1 MPSRPT
7 HPSWATTTLRT
18 AARSAFACAAAAL
31 PALAQAPT
39 QPPTH
44 WAFTPLTPL
53 PTQHTTPATTLPQ
66 GPIDALLAEA
76 RTRAGLH
83 PNPPAEPHVLLRRAA
98 YVLTGLPP
106 DPALAKAYLQDPT
119 PANFAAAVETLLAS
133 PHYAERQA
141 RHWLD
146 LARYSDSN
154 GLDENL
160 AFANA
165 FRYRD
170 WVVTAHHQDLPFD
183 RFGAMQ
189 IAGDLMVDEPDVG
202 PMGHVATG
210 FLALGPRML
219 AEQDKPKLVLDT
231 VDEQLDLVGR
241 TFLGL
246 TLGCARCHDH
256 KFDPVSHRDY
266 HAMAGIFHSTKSF
279 AELGHVAKWL
289 DVELTTKAA
298 QEQQKAAAAAAEAAE
313 RNLQQARE
321 TALRGLR
328 QRLWQEA
335 SRYLLAAA
343 EPEARGLYL
352 EAESSRDTSL
362 RADDRTWGDAECTVL
377 HSHRG
382 GAQFAAWPVVVAAAG
397 TYRLYVRAAAQEAR
411 PMRLLV
417 DGAEVGARVLG
428 ETTGGWRPEHQRWLD
443 AGAVV
448 LAAGE
453 HVLRLEAL
461 GPNVPHLDAL
471 WLGRETPGDTAGQTP
486 NELAGELVAAVAR
499 FLGRGRGGPL
509 LAPWLWA
516 VRGESVSGMVAAEPL
531 AACVLG
537 APAPRDLSEL
547 AGRYQTLFAA
557 AALAVGDGAAPKQ
570 TLADPVLEAAR
581 GALFG
586 AQGVFDL
593 LPEQWQR
600 ALPARAAQ
608 ELAQL
613 AAAATN
619 ARAAVPGAGPRAL
632 CVAEGEVKDLPV
644 YARGNHLAP
653 AAEPT
658 PRGVPAVLTALVPGP
673 RMPERQSGRAELARW
688 LFDGGNALTARVFVN
703 RIWQRAFG
711 AGLVRTPSNFG
722 LRGDAVVHREL
733 LDWLAADAIAHGWSQ
748 KHVWRRLLASAAWQQ
763 SSTDDPERRERD
775 PDNRMVWRAERQ
787 RLDAE
792 SVRDAML
799 AIAGT
804 LDRTMG
810 GTLLA
815 TKDRDYVTN
824 DQSQNQADY
833 DAPRRALYLPVVRNA
848 MYDLFTAFD
857 YCDGSV
863 HQEQRPS
870 SAVATQALLLLNAP
884 FVHKA
889 ARAFAEAALA
899 ACPLAEH
906 EPLGAR
912 QVRWV
917 WARAYGRAPSPLEV
931 AAAERWF
938 ATAATAGQT
947 AEALPGLCQMV
958 FASNEFL
965 HVD

>member
-7 HPSWATTTLRT
+7 HPSWATTSLRT
-18 AARSAFACAAAAL
+18 AARSALACAAAAL

-44 WAFTPLTPL
+44 WAFTPLAPL
-53 PTQHTTPATTLPQ
+53 PTQHTTSATTLPQ
-66 GPIDALLAEA
+66 GPIDALLDEA

-106 DPALAKAYLQDPT
+106 DPALAQAYLQDPS

-183 RFGAMQ
+183 RFGTLQ

-298 QEQQKAAAAAAEAAE
+298 QQQREAAVAAAEAAE
-313 RNLQQARE
+313 RTLREARDRAE
-321 TALRGLR
+321 RELR
-328 QRLWQEA
+328 QELWRA
-335 SRYLLAAA
+335 AGRYLLAGA
-343 EPEARGLYL
+343 EQLPLGVYL
-352 EAESSRDTSL
+352 EAESSQDTSL
-362 RADDRTWGDAECTVL
+362 RADDQTWGAPDCTIL
-377 HSHRG
+377 HTHRG
-382 GAQFAAWPVVVAAAG
+382 GPQFAAWPVAVPAAG
-397 TYRLYVRAAAQEAR
+397 VYHLWARAAAQESR

-417 DGAEVGARVLG
+417 DGRETHAKTLA
-428 ETTGGWRPEHQRWLD
+428 ETTGGWRPEHQRWCDLGRVTLT
-443 AGAVV
+443 AGPH
-448 LAAGE
+448 L
-453 HVLRLEAL
+453 LRLEAV
-461 GPNVPHLDAL
+461 GPHVPHLDAL
-471 WLGRETPGDTAGQTP
+471 WLGPEPTADG
-486 NELAGELVAAVAR
+486 LAPELVAAAAR
-499 FLGRGRGGPL
+499 YLARGRTGPL
-509 LAPWLWA
+509 FAPLVRA
-516 VRGESVSGMVAAEPL
+516 VRGEPFAVAGAAAPL

-537 APAPRDLSEL
+537 EPTPRDLAEL
-547 AGRYQTLFAA
+547 VGRYQTLFAA
-557 AALAVGDGAAPKQ
+557 AALAVGSEPKKATQ
-570 TLADPVLEAAR
+570 PLADPALEAAR
-581 GALFG
+581 SGLFG
-586 AQGVFDL
+586 SQGVFDL
-593 LPEQWQR
+593 LPEQWQHC
-600 ALPARAAQ
+600 LPETAAA
-608 ELAQL
+608 ELARL
-613 AAAATN
+613 AAAAAS
-619 ARAAVPGAGPRAL
+619 ARGAVPTAGPRAL

-688 LFDGGNALTARVFVN
+688 LFDAGNALSARVFVN

-711 AGLVRTPSNFG
+711 AGLSRTPSNFG

-763 SSTDDPERRERD
+763 SSADAPERRERD

-884 FVHKA
+884 FVRKA

-899 ACPLAEH
+899 AVPVAEH

-917 WARAYGRAPSPLEV
+917 WAHAYGRAPSPLEV

-938 ATAATAGQT
+938 ATAAAAGQT